1 MAWDGNG
8 AKSRHHPRSVLSSS
22 AEAHVRGYL
31 MSWLAKDSN
40 GQTLGTFTKNRP
52 EDWLVWEAG
61 PWRPTYQ
68 PRDTLAQD
76 GLITSVPHG
85 AGESLAIAL
94 EPPTARPY
102 LSLGR
107 GADNDIVV
115 DDATLSRVH
124 LLLQREP
131 LGWTARDA
139 GSTNGS
145 SVDGAPIGPDAVAL
159 QTGQR
164 LLAGSVRFTF
174 YDPGGLYLRLRGKG

>member
-1 MAWDGNG
+1 
-8 AKSRHHPRSVLSSS
+8 
-22 AEAHVRGYL
+22 
-31 MSWLAKDSN
+31 MSWLAKDSS
-40 GQTLGTFTKNRP
+40 GQMMEAFTRARP

-68 PRDTLAQD
+68 PRDTLAHD
-76 GLITSVPHG
+76 GLLTSVPHG

-94 EPPTARPY
+94 ETPTTRPY
-102 LSLGR
+102 LALGR
-107 GADNDIVV
+107 APDSDIVV
-115 DDATLSRVH
+115 DDATLSRIH
-124 LLLQREP
+124 LLLQRDP
-131 LGWTARDA
+131 LGWTVRDA

>member
-1 MAWDGNG
+1 
-8 AKSRHHPRSVLSSS
+8 
-22 AEAHVRGYL
+22 
-31 MSWLAKDSN
+31 MSWLAKDSD
-40 GQTLGTFTKNRP
+40 GQTLEAFVRARP

-68 PRDTLAQD
+68 PRDTLAHD
-76 GLITSVPHG
+76 GLLTSVPHG

-94 EPPTARPY
+94 EPPSARPY
-102 LSLGR
+102 LALGR
-107 GADNDIVV
+107 APDNDIVV
-115 DDATLSRVH
+115 DDATLSRIH
-124 LLLQREP
+124 LLLQRDP

-145 SVDGAPIGPDAVAL
+145 SVDGAPIGPDAVPL

>member
-1 MAWDGNG
+1 M
-8 AKSRHHPRSVLSSS
+8 
-22 AEAHVRGYL
+22 RGYL
-31 MSWLAKDSN
+31 MSWLAKNSS
-40 GQTLGTFTKNRP
+40 GQTLEAFVKARP

-68 PRDTLAQD
+68 PRDTLAND
-76 GLITSVPHG
+76 GLVSTVPHG

-94 EPPTARPY
+94 ESPTARPY

-107 GADNDIVV
+107 APDNDLVV

-145 SVDGAPIGPDAVAL
+145 SLEGAPIGPDAVAL
-159 QTGQR
+159 QTGMR
-164 LLAGSVRFTF
+164 LLAGSVRLTF
-174 YDPGGLYLRLRGKG
+174 YDAGGLYLRLRGKG

>member
-1 MAWDGNG
+1 M
-8 AKSRHHPRSVLSSS
+8 
-22 AEAHVRGYL
+22 RGFL
-31 MSWLAKDSN
+31 ISWLAKHSS
-40 GQTLGTFTKNRP
+40 GQQLDDFVRERP
-52 EDWLVWEAG
+52 EAWLVWEAG

-68 PRDTLAQD
+68 PRDTLAHD

-107 GADNDIVV
+107 ASDNDIVV

-124 LLLQREP
+124 LRLQREP

>member
-1 MAWDGNG
+1 MT
-8 AKSRHHPRSVLSSS
+8 
-22 AEAHVRGYL
+22 
-31 MSWLAKDSN
+31 WLAKASSGKPLAD
-40 GQTLGTFTKNRP
+40 FIKAWP

-68 PRDTLAQD
+68 TRETLAQD
-76 GLITSVPHG
+76 GLGNNVPHG

-94 EPPTARPY
+94 EAPRKRDY

-107 GADNDIVV
+107 ASDNDIVV

-145 SVDGAPIGPDAVAL
+145 SVEGAPLGPDAVAL
-159 QTGQR
+159 QPGMR

-174 YDPGGLYLRLRGKG
+174 YDSGGLCLRLRGKG